1 MRPYKPNSLLTDI
14 AEFHGTWQFCM
25 WLIKVDSVRMY
36 KKSTMGHYYHTHWH
50 PLSVNQHTYV
60 MDDFGNL
67 VLVYGDNYAAS
78 MLITTPVHRCMLWRG
93 SSVVE
98 QRRY

>member
-25 WLIKVDSVRMY
+25 WPIHVGSRKQRIGTRIY
-36 KKSTMGHYYHTHWH
+36 KKSTMGHYYHTYWH
-50 PLSVNQHTYV
+50 PLAVNQDTYV

-67 VLVYGDNYAAS
+67 VLVYGDN
-78 MLITTPVHRCMLWRG
+78 
-93 SSVVE
+93 
-98 QRRY
+98 

>member
-25 WLIKVDSVRMY
+25 WPIKVDSVRMY
-36 KKSTMGHYYHTHWH
+36 KKSSMGHYYHTGWH
-50 PLSVNQHTYV
+50 PLAVNQYTYV

-67 VLVYGDNYAAS
+67 ALVYGDN
-78 MLITTPVHRCMLWRG
+78 
-93 SSVVE
+93 
-98 QRRY
+98 